1 MKTMGPM
8 IELRG
13 MTWDHER
20 GHAPLVAASAAF
32 SRIEPGVSIRWDRR
46 SLQDF
51 EHFPV
56 DVLARSYDLIVMDH
70 PHVGQLADGGAL
82 LPLETFDRT
91 AVKALEAASVGASF
105 RSYLWGGH
113 LWALPIDAAAQV
125 QAYRPD
131 RVDGPAKNWDTVMK
145 LAEGGEVLCPLRAP
159 HALMCFFTLAAN
171 AGTPCATTSG
181 PLLPGDNALMTLE
194 RLKSIAAAVDPQCR
208 QLDPIEALDLLAGDD
223 RFTLAP
229 LVYGYVP
236 YAQPG
241 FRSKTLRF
249 ADIPALGPVGCAGSA
264 LGGTGL
270 AVSAATEAP
279 NAARRFAFFV
289 TSQEVQKGLY
299 ASSSGQPGHRA
310 AWLDARVNDA
320 SGNFYR
326 DTLATLDGAWLR
338 PRHAGYVAF
347 QASASLVI
355 EDFLDGVIGA
365 SEAFR
370 RLDAGFRRSFCP

>member
-1 MKTMGPM
+1 MGPM

-82 LPLETFDRT
+82 LPLETFDRP

-131 RVDGPAKNWDTVMK
+131 RVDVPAKNWDTVMK
-145 LAEGGEVLCPLRAP
+145 LAERGEVLCPLRAP

-171 AGTPCATTSG
+171 AGTPCATTPG
-181 PLLPGDNALMTLE
+181 PLLPEEAGVETLE
-194 RLKSIAAAVDPQCR
+194 RLQALTAAVDPQCR
-208 QLDPIEALDLLAGDD
+208 QLDPIAALDLLASES
-223 RFTLAP
+223 RFTIAP
-229 LVYGYVP
+229 LIYGYVP

-241 FRSKTLRF
+241 FRHKTLRF
-249 ADIPALGPVGCAGSA
+249 ADIPALGPNGVAGSA

-270 AVSAATEAP
+270 AVSAATAAP
-279 NAARRFAFFV
+279 DIARRFAFFV
-289 TSQEVQKGLY
+289 ASEDVQNGLY
-299 ASSSGQPGHRA
+299 AAHSGQPGHRA
-310 AWLDARVNDA
+310 AWLASSVNA
-320 SGNFYR
+320 NAGNFYL
-326 DTLATLDGAWLR
+326 DTLSTLDGAWLR
-338 PRHAGYVAF
+338 PRHAGYIAF
-347 QASASLVI
+347 QTSASLVI
-355 EDFLDGVIGA
+355 EDFLDAVIGA
-365 SEAFR
+365 SEAFH
-370 RLDAGFRRSFCP
+370 RLDASFRRSFEP